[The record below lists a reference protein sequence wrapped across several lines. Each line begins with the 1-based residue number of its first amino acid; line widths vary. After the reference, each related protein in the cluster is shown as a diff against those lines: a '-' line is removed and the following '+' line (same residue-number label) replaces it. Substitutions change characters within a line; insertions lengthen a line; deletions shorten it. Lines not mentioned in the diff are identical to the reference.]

1 MWPKL
6 GSGIRCQIA
15 ETFGVAIQYT
25 LYFSL
30 LKNLEEISIKYS
42 GRVYLPQDIKIQL
55 HVYKNGPLSK
65 QSVICS
71 EHGSLLDCTVT
82 L

>member
-15 ETFGVAIQYT
+15 ETFGVAIHY
-25 LYFSL
+25 SIHCIL

-42 GRVYLPQDIKIQL
+42 GRVHLPQDIKIQL
-55 HVYKNGPLSK
+55 HVYKMDPYQNKVLSA
-65 QSVICS
+65 
-71 EHGSLLDCTVT
+71 LNTVVCWIA